1 VDIDI
6 SKIRMPEFLLDAL
19 TIRCALADYMDK
31 IELID
36 REFGKVLKV
45 MGKNNLIENTI
56 IIYTSDNEMPL
67 PMAKAKV

>member
-1 VDIDI
+1 
-6 SKIRMPEFLLDAL
+6 MPEFLLDAL
-19 TIRCALADYMDK
+19 AIRCALADYMDE

-45 MGKNNLIENTI
+45 MEKNNLIENTI

-67 PMAKAKV
+67 PMAKATV

>member
-1 VDIDI
+1 MGIDT

-19 TIRCALADYMDK
+19 AIRCALADYMDE

-45 MGKNNLIENTI
+45 MEKNNLIENTI

>member
-1 VDIDI
+1 
-6 SKIRMPEFLLDAL
+6 MPKFLLAAL
-19 TIRCALADYMDK
+19 AIRCALADYMDE

-36 REFGKVLKV
+36 RKFGKVLKV

>member
-1 VDIDI
+1 MGIDT

-19 TIRCALADYMDK
+19 AIRCALADYMDE

-45 MGKNNLIENTI
+45 MEKNNLIENTI

-67 PMAKAKV
+67 PMAKATV